1 MFETLLHKP
10 VVNLLIGITG
20 SISGGS
26 LGAAIILLTIG
37 VRVLL
42 APLSIKTLKSQQKLQ
57 ELSDKTKVIRDRHA
71 NDPAAQNE
79 AILQLY
85 KEHNINPLSGCLPLL
100 IQFPLIIALYK
111 GFLSVLSGTYA
122 TLLYSFTPQPEQLVT
137 TLFGVL
143 LTAPHHGLAIAA
155 GLAQLAQLWMSS
167 LSQAPSST
175 PNPLQSK
182 QFLFLFPAL
191 VVVIGW
197 NLPAGLSLYW
207 IISTLLSMAEQRYA
221 RLTVGR

>member
-10 VVNLLIGITG
+10 VVNILIGITG
-20 SISGGS
+20 SVSGGS
-26 LGAAIILLTIG
+26 LGAAIIILTVV
-37 VRVLL
+37 VRLFL
-42 APLSIKTLKSQQKLQ
+42 APLSIKTLRSQQKLQ
-57 ELSDKTKVIRDRHA
+57 ELSDKTKALRDKHA
-71 NDPAAQNE
+71 NDPAAQNA

-85 KEHNINPLSGCLPLL
+85 KDHNVNPLSGCLPLL

-122 TLLYSFTPQPEQLVT
+122 SLLYAFTPQPEQLVT
-137 TLFGVL
+137 TFVGIV
-143 LTAPHHGLAIAA
+143 LTAPNHLLAIIA
-155 GLAQLAQLWMSS
+155 GVAQFAQLWVSARY
-167 LSQAPSST
+167 QAPSAT

-182 QFLFLFPAL
+182 QFLILFPAL

-207 IISTLLSMAEQRYA
+207 AISTLLSIGEQHYA
-221 RLTVGR
+221 RVTAGR

>member
-20 SISGGS
+20 SVSGGS
-26 LGAAIILLTIG
+26 LGVAIIILTIG
-37 VRVLL
+37 VRLLL
-42 APLSIKTLKSQQKLQ
+42 APLSIKTLRSQQKLQ
-57 ELSDKTKVIRDRHA
+57 ELSEKTKTLRDRHA
-71 NDPAAQNE
+71 NDPTAQNA

-122 TLLYSFTPQPEQLVT
+122 SLLYSFTPQPGQLVT
-137 TLFGVL
+137 IFFGVA
-143 LTAPHHGLAIAA
+143 LTAPNHALAIIA
-155 GLAQLAQLWMSS
+155 GIAQLAQLWISS
-167 LSQAPSST
+167 LHQAPSST

-182 QFLFLFPAL
+182 QFLLLFPAL

-207 IISTLLSMAEQRYA
+207 TISTLLSLGEQHYA
-221 RLTVGR
+221 RATANR